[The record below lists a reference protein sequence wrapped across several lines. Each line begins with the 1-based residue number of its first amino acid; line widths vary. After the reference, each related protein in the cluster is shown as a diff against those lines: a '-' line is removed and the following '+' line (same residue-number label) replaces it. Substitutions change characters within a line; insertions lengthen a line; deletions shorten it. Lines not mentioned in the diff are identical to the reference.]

1 MTSGNGTSEI
11 LTVLQKIEARL
22 ANVESAVV
30 EGFRR
35 VDDRFRDVHS
45 RLGELTNEVRQSNVR
60 LDRVIENTGA
70 HWRTLD
76 ERVRKIEEHLGLA
89 A

>member
-30 EGFRR
+30 EGFRLVR
-35 VDDRFRDVHS
+35 EDFADV
-45 RLGELTNEVRQSNVR
+45 RGELRRVNER
-60 LDRVIENTGA
+60 LDAVVANTGA